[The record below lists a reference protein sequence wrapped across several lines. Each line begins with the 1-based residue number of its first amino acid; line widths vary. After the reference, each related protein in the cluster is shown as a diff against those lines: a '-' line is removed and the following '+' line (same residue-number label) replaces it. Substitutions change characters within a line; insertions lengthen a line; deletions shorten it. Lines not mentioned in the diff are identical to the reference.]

1 MINRRLKKIIEFS
14 LLLKKQILYLVDFE
28 TDIIIKSTPEGP
40 YFRRINGKEF
50 EIFWEND
57 VVFRAVNGQR
67 RTTKKEYENS

>member
-28 TDIIIKSTPEGP
+28 TDIIMKSTPEGP

>member
-1 MINRRLKKIIEFS
+1 MIDRMLKRITEFS

-40 YFRRINGKEF
+40 FFRRINGKEV
-50 EIFWEND
+50 ELFWEND
-57 VVFRAVNGQR
+57 IVFRAVNGQR